1 MKEYLKE
8 KFKLNLSFGWK
19 GHIIQF
25 HLEEFLN
32 KIQKPLGFFA
42 EQTSESVHKNMKKTL
57 SRFCVSETH
66 TSHGAKLHK
75 SVVIYSSM

>member
-1 MKEYLKE
+1 MKE

-25 HLEEFLN
+25 HLEEFLKN
-32 KIQKPLGFFA
+32 IQKPLGFFA

-66 TSHGAKLHK
+66 KSHGAKLHK
-75 SVVIYSSM
+75 SVITYSSMQV

>member
-1 MKEYLKE
+1 MKE

-42 EQTSESVHKNMKKTL
+42 EPTSESVHKNMKKTL
-57 SRFCVSETH
+57 SSFVFPKPTRLMAPNCTN
-66 TSHGAKLHK
+66 LL
-75 SVVIYSSM
+75 